1 MTGRYPKR
9 ILLVEDHRAL
19 QAGLARVLE
28 LEPTLEV
35 IGLAESLAQA
45 REFLA
50 RSDALDVAIIDLT
63 LPDGDGTE
71 LIGVLQEAYP
81 DAAVLVLTASIN
93 PVDHARALTAG
104 ADEVVSKATPLR
116 KVVDVIRNVRGS
128 R

>member
-1 MTGRYPKR
+1 LTGEHPKR
-9 ILLVEDHRAL
+9 ILLVEDHHAL
-19 QAGLARVLE
+19 QAGLATVLD

-35 IGLAESLAQA
+35 VGRAESLAQA

-50 RSDALDVAIIDLT
+50 RGEALDVAIIDLT

-81 DAAVLVLTASIN
+81 DAAVLVLTASID

-104 ADEVVSKATPLR
+104 ADEVLSKATPLK
-116 KVVDVIRNVRGS
+116 KVVDAIRNVRGS